1 MEVNL
6 NSNQSRVADFSQS
19 ASGRAAASTTASTA
33 NTDSTMSFERTNA
46 LEETLRQTSSVRS
59 DKVAQAKALV
69 ADPSYP
75 SDDVLNRMSY
85 LLAKHITNG

>member
-6 NSNQSRVADFSQS
+6 NSNQSRITDYSQS
-19 ASGRAAASTTASTA
+19 ASGRAVTSSTA
-33 NTDSTMSFERTNA
+33 NTDSTMSFERTNS

-75 SDDVLNRMSY
+75 SEDVLSRMSD
-85 LLAKHITNG
+85 LLARHINNS